1 MGNYDFTTLPDRIR
15 TNSYKW
21 QEAQKDPEVL
31 PLWVADMDF
40 EVYPEFNEVLEELQ
54 SYQVYGYP
62 VARESLYQAVL
73 DWEQEQHGY
82 LVDKEAIVFIS
93 GVVPAIGVAIQTFS
107 QPGDA
112 ILINT
117 PVYPPFART
126 VTLNQRQLVTNS
138 LVERNGHFEIDFDQ
152 LEKDIVDNAVKVY
165 VLCSPHN
172 PGGRVWSPEELI
184 RIGELCR
191 KHDVILVS
199 DEIHQDLALFGH
211 KHHSINTLSPDF
223 KEFTIVLSSA
233 TKTFNIAGTKN
244 SYALIENP
252 DLRARFQKQILANN
266 QHEISTLGL
275 LATENAFRKGLP
287 WLIEFKELVE
297 KHVELVCERL
307 KESQIA
313 VMRPEGTYLIWLDFS
328 AYGLDHQDL
337 LEKVRYEAKLVLND
351 GATFG
356 KEGRQHL
363 RLNVATPTR
372 ILEEALDRLVRVFD
386 GK

>member
-21 QEAQKDPEVL
+21 QETQKDPEVL

-40 EVYPEFNEVLEELQ
+40 KVYPEFQDVLEELE

-62 VARESLYQAVL
+62 VARDGLYQAVL
-73 DWEQEQHGY
+73 DWEKDQHDY
-82 LVDKEAIVFIS
+82 VVDKEAIVFIS
-93 GVVPAIGVAIQTFS
+93 GVVPAIGVAIQAFS
-107 QPGDA
+107 QPGEA

-172 PGGRVWSPEELI
+172 PGGRVWSSEELI

-191 KHDVILVS
+191 KHGVILVS

-223 KEFTIVLSSA
+223 KAFTIVLSSA

-244 SYALIENP
+244 SFALIENP
-252 DLRARFQKQILANN
+252 DLRARFQKQVLANN

-287 WLIEFKELVE
+287 WLEEFKALVE
-297 KHVELVCERL
+297 KHVDLVCERL
-307 KESQIA
+307 KESKIT

-328 AYGLDHQDL
+328 AYDLPHQDL

-386 GK
+386 SK

>member
-1 MGNYDFTTLPDRIR
+1 MGKYDFTTLPDRIR

-21 QEAQKDPEVL
+21 QESQKDAEVL

-40 EVYPEFNEVLEELQ
+40 EVYPEFNAALDELR

-62 VARESLYQAVL
+62 VARESLYQAVI
-73 DWEQEQHGY
+73 DWEKEQHGY
-82 LVDKEAIVFIS
+82 EVTKEAIVFIS
-93 GVVPAIGVAIQTFS
+93 GVVPAIGVAIQAFS
-107 QPGDA
+107 KPGEA

-138 LVERNGHFEIDFDQ
+138 LVERQGHFEIDFDQ
-152 LEKDIVDNAVKVY
+152 LEKDLVEQAVKVY

-172 PGGRVWSPEELI
+172 PGGRVWSEEELR
-184 RIGELCR
+184 RIGDLCR
-191 KHDVILVS
+191 KHGVILVS

-211 KHHSINTLSPDF
+211 KHHSFNTLSSDF
-223 KEFTIVLSSA
+223 KDFTIVLSSA
-233 TKTFNIAGTKN
+233 TKTFNLAGIKN
-244 SYALIENP
+244 SFALIENP
-252 DLRARFQKQILANN
+252 DLRARFQKQVLANN

-275 LATENAFRKGLP
+275 LGTENAFREGLP
-287 WLIEFKELVE
+287 WLLEFKELVE
-297 KHVELVCERL
+297 KHVDLVSDRL
-307 KESQIA
+307 KDTKIA
-313 VMRPEGTYLIWLDFS
+313 VMKPEGTYLVWLDFS

-372 ILEEALDRLVRVFD
+372 ILDEALNRLVRVFENT
-386 GK
+386 